1 MLSYVEGLPRRT
13 SRASG
18 EPISGRIESSLKCSG
33 LPARGVSGGDV
44 SQLGEPETKSVAAF
58 TEHSGHTRQSA
69 ISGCWGSPESV
80 MLLRR
85 FLPVVVLI
93 VVSLSACS
101 DSERL
106 RETFGPRDSDRS
118 ERAPNR

>member
-1 MLSYVEGLPRRT
+1 M
-13 SRASG
+13 
-18 EPISGRIESSLKCSG
+18 
-33 LPARGVSGGDV
+33 
-44 SQLGEPETKSVAAF
+44 SQLAELETKTAAAF
-58 TEHSGHTRQSA
+58 TEHSGHARQSA
-69 ISGCWGSPESV
+69 IAGCWGSPESV

-93 VVSLSACS
+93 ALSLSACS

-106 RETFGPRDSDRS
+106 RETFGPRDSDQS